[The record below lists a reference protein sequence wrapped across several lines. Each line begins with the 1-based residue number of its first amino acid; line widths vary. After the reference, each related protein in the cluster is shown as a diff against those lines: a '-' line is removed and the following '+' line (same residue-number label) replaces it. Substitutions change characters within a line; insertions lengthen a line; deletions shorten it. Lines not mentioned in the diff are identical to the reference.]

1 MDGFTILLYSFLLHR
16 FIDKGKIF
24 KVKPG
29 DTLFEE
35 FEQVKNIYLLLE
47 GSMALGRTQK
57 KGKEFT
63 LKILD
68 DEEVL
73 IEYQLFKESPRYHF
87 HAKAITECKFL
98 QINKDDF
105 EEFILGNLQAM
116 SLLTKWLS
124 TRYIKSQLRCQDL
137 MINGKKGG
145 LYSILIRLASRYGK
159 RVKEGILIDLSLT
172 HQEIANLTYGTRE
185 VIQRM
190 LKELREEEIILYD
203 GQKIIIKDLSYLKR
217 ETDCQNCP
225 SEICGVN

>member
-1 MDGFTILLYSFLLHR
+1 MEDFRISLYSFLLQR
-16 FIDKGKIF
+16 FIDKGKML

-29 DTLFEE
+29 NTLFEE
-35 FEQVKNIYLLLE
+35 CERVKTIYLLLE
-47 GSMALGRTQK
+47 GSLALGRSHR

-68 DEEVL
+68 GEEVL
-73 IEYQLFKESPRYHF
+73 IEYQMFKEAPKYHF

-98 QINKDDF
+98 QIKKEDF
-105 EEFILGNLQAM
+105 EEFMLGDMRAM
-116 SLLTKWLS
+116 SYLTRWLS
-124 TRYIKSQLRCQDL
+124 SRYIKSQLRCQDL

-145 LYSILIRLASRYGK
+145 LYSILIRLASRYGN
-159 RVKEGILIDLSLT
+159 RVNDGILIDLPLT
-172 HQEIANLTYGTRE
+172 HQELANLTYGTRE